1 MQEKTEISTEK
12 AVEKDESRLLLNRF
26 LGRWRQ
32 LLQKSGKE
40 KENKGKGDGGPQ
52 ERRVPVVTD
61 KIILKHDSEVSVE
74 ETSILRSERKQAFGS
89 YVK

>member
-52 ERRVPVVTD
+52 ERRV
-61 KIILKHDSEVSVE
+61 
-74 ETSILRSERKQAFGS
+74 RW
-89 YVK
+89 